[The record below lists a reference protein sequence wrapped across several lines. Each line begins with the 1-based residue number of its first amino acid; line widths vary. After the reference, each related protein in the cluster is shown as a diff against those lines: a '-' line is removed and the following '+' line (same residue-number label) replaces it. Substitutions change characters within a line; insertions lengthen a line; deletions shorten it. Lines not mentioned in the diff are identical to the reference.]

1 MKTSSTIY
9 TQKTTRSLKIAE
21 KVSINIA
28 SKASYVYISSGQELV
43 KNAKYTKIEKL
54 KWDIFGYFQT
64 LCECNISRYASWT
77 MDLVI
82 YSVVYSVKAKFQ
94 N

>member
-1 MKTSSTIY
+1 MHSVWK
-9 TQKTTRSLKIAE
+9 SLKT
-21 KVSINIA
+21 V
-28 SKASYVYISSGQELV
+28 SYVYILSRQKLV
-43 KNAKYTKIEKL
+43 KNAKNGQFGQNWKL